1 MEKAQTTFIGQE
13 AVQKRI
19 SLWIE
24 TNFRT
29 NTLFRGGPGSGKTT
43 LAKIYAEAI
52 SGGDYYYHLCT
63 SGTRIDPPEGA
74 KVILLDEIHNLK
86 NEEAWYEFPGVLIG
100 CTTEGAPISEP
111 LMTRMT
117 EIWMD
122 EYTLQELAQ
131 IVVNKVSLT
140 PIAAYAISLR
150 ARGNPRVA
158 LRLAREVQ
166 TYTGYYGAPK
176 TDSPRITLEEY
187 GNILDQFD
195 TMPGGYTKND
205 LLYLEALGALGGTAS
220 LATLTATLGLS
231 RSTLTD
237 EIEPFLLSKKVIV
250 ITSKGR
256 ALRS

>member
-1 MEKAQTTFIGQE
+1 MEKALTTFIGQE
-13 AVQKRI
+13 AAQKRI
-19 SLWIE
+19 GLWIK

-43 LAKIYAEAI
+43 LAKIYAQAI

-63 SGTRIDPPEGA
+63 RGTNISPPEGA
-74 KVILLDEIHNLK
+74 KVVILDEIHNLR
-86 NEEAWYEFPGVLIG
+86 NEEIWYEFPGVLIG

-122 EYTLQELAQ
+122 GYTLEELTQ
-131 IVVNKVSLT
+131 IVIDKVSLT

-166 TYTGYYGAPK
+166 TYISHWGAPQ
-176 TDSPRITLEEY
+176 TGSPEAAIAKY
-187 GNILDQFD
+187 GSILDQFD

-205 LLYLEALGALGGTAS
+205 LLYLEALESLGGTAS

-256 ALRS
+256 ALR